1 MEKKIKKFLIIS
13 EAIVLLLSGI
23 ITVSAV
29 APGCIE
35 VTKIVD
41 WNGVDPI
48 IGQTFEICITG
59 PSYSDGNCKI
69 FTYPDEL
76 VLEWCDLLPGEYTV
90 AEIYPGDEWTVEVT
104 GSPAVVPYDGYAYA
118 SVTNTRKLGCLEVT
132 KIIDWNGVDPII
144 GQTFEICITG
154 PSYPGGD
161 CKTFTYPDVLT
172 QEWCDLIPGAY
183 VVTEPGVGSEWTV
196 VIDDSGATVPDDGG
210 YGHATVTNTRKLG
223 CLEVTKIVNWNGVDP
238 IIGQTFEICITGP
251 SYPGGDCKTFTYPD
265 DLTQIWC
272 DLIPGDYTIS
282 ETDPGDMWVVH
293 GDGVTVSIPTDG
305 SSASA
310 EITNTYT
317 VPEGCTHTQGYWK
330 THSEYGPAPYD
341 NTWAE
346 LPDGADTE
354 FFGTGHTYYEI
365 LNMDSRGGNAYIIL
379 AHQYIAAEL
388 NGLNNDDSL
397 PSHIT
402 DIMGDAELLLIDYQS
417 SLEIPKK
424 NPDRSY
430 AITLAGELD
439 GFNNGYYPGWPH
451 CDDNDD
457 D

>member
-1 MEKKIKKFLIIS
+1 MVKKINKFLIIS
-13 EAIVLLLSGI
+13 EAIVLLSAGMLTVSGMVPASIGDFVWNDLNVNGIQDPGELGLSGV
-23 ITVSAV
+23 TVNLCDEGENYLASTTTDA
-29 APGCIE
+29 
-35 VTKIVD
+35 
-41 WNGVDPI
+41 NG
-48 IGQTFEICITG
+48 
-59 PSYSDGNCKI
+59 YYI
-69 FTYPDEL
+69 FDEL
-76 VLEWCDLLPGEYTV
+76 VSGKYFVEFIRPGGYEFSPQDQGSDDTV
-90 AEIYPGDEWTVEVT
+90 DSDADPVT
-104 GSPAVVPYDGYAYA
+104 GRTICTILESGQNDLTWDAGMYI
-118 SVTNTRKLGCLEVT
+118 LGCL
-132 KIIDWNGVDPII
+132 K
-144 GQTFEICITG
+144 
-154 PSYPGGD
+154 
-161 CKTFTYPDVLT
+161 
-172 QEWCDLIPGAY
+172 
-183 VVTEPGVGSEWTV
+183 
-196 VIDDSGATVPDDGG
+196 
-210 YGHATVTNTRKLG
+210 
-223 CLEVTKIVNWNGVDP
+223 VTKIVNWNGVDP
-238 IIGQTFEICITGP
+238 IARQTFEICITGP
-251 SYPGGDCKTFTYPD
+251 SYTDGDCKTFTYPD
-265 DLTQIWC
+265 EDDLIQVWC
-272 DLIPGDYTIS
+272 NLIPGDYTIS

-310 EITNTYT
+310 EITNTYK
-317 VPEGCTHTQGYWK
+317 VPEGCAHTQGYWK

-365 LNMDSRGGNAYIIL
+365 LNMNSRGGNAYIIL

-439 GFNNGYYPGWPH
+439 GFNNGYFPGWPH

>member
-1 MEKKIKKFLIIS
+1 MKKKINKFLIIG
-13 EAIVLLLSGI
+13 EAIVLLLSGV

-41 WNGVDPI
+41 WNGVDHI

-59 PSYSDGNCKI
+59 PSYLDGNCKT

-104 GSPAVVPYDGYAYA
+104 GSPAVVPHGGYAYA
-118 SVTNTRKLGCLEVT
+118 SVTNTRKLGCLEVI
-132 KIIDWNGVDPII
+132 KIIDWNGVDHII

-154 PSYPGGD
+154 PSYPAGD
-161 CKTFTYPDVLT
+161 CKTFTYPS
-172 QEWCDLIPGAY
+172 DLI
-183 VVTEPGVGSEWTV
+183 
-196 VIDDSGATVPDDGG
+196 
-210 YGHATVTNTRKLG
+210 
-223 CLEVTKIVNWNGVDP
+223 
-238 IIGQTFEICITGP
+238 
-251 SYPGGDCKTFTYPD
+251 
-265 DLTQIWC
+265 QIWC

-388 NGLNNDDSL
+388 NGLNNDDPL

-439 GFNNGYYPGWPH
+439 GFNNGYFPGWPH